1 MNLLYIDLFC
11 GAGGVTT
18 GISQV
23 PGVHVVA
30 CVNHDAD
37 AIASHAANHPKTLH
51 YTEDIRTLD
60 TAPMVDRLET
70 MRRRYPWA
78 KTVLW
83 ASCECTNFSR
93 AKGGKP
99 RDPDSRSLAEHLY
112 RYVDALNPDYIQ
124 IENVTEFLEW
134 GPMLE
139 RDSKMFPDPAHKGE
153 YFKAWFDHI
162 EGMGY
167 QGGWRVFN
175 AADFGAYTSR
185 KRLFVQFARTGFTIT
200 WPKPTYSRENWKPCR
215 DVLDMD
221 DFGQSIFTRKKPLCD
236 ATLRRLAEGVR
247 RFAKPQFVFRYMSG
261 SGHVHSQDNPCVTL
275 CTQKN
280 LYLATSRFVTR
291 YFSGRGHNTSI
302 DSPCGTLTTVPHQ
315 YPVTVRFMDNYFG
328 QGYATSIESPC
339 GALCT
344 KLQRYPVTCV
354 FMANYYSGG
363 GQISELNDP
372 CPTLTTVPKP
382 RVVQCQFL
390 DQQYGNSVPT
400 SLDRP
405 FPTVTTNPHHS
416 IYTASYIRAM
426 MRPECKGLVYSL
438 DDPMRTLLT
447 RDYFYLDTCR
457 FSYAGYPVYNK
468 SSLGDSQA
476 MLDLKELMRERGIAD
491 ICMRPISVKESLRIM
506 GFPADYKLV
515 GTQTQQRKW
524 IGNAVEVKMARNM
537 AQALADSM
545 PGAVEVH
552 GKQMAFEFRK
562 EAVA

>member
-37 AIASHAANHPKTLH
+37 AIASHAANHPRTLH

-60 TAPMVDRLET
+60 TAPMVSRLET
-70 MRRRYPWA
+70 MRARYPWA

-112 RYVDALNPDYIQ
+112 RYIDALEPDYIQ

-134 GPMLE
+134 GPLIEQDCQLM
-139 RDSKMFPDPAHKGE
+139 PDPDRKGDSFRE
-153 YFKAWFDHI
+153 WFSHI

-167 QGGWRVFN
+167 KGGWRIFN
-175 AADFGAYTSR
+175 SADFGAYTSR
-185 KRLFVQFARTGFTIT
+185 TRLFIQFARTGFALE
-200 WPKPTYSRENWKPCR
+200 WPKPTHRRENWKACR
-215 DVLDMD
+215 EVLDLT
-221 DFGQSIFTRKKPLCD
+221 DFGKSIFTRKKPLCD
-236 ATLRRLAEGVR
+236 NTLRRLTEGIR
-247 RFAKPQFVFRYMSG
+247 KFANPQFVFRYMTG
-261 SGHVHSQDNPCVTL
+261 PGHVHSPEKPCVTL

-280 LYLATSRFVTR
+280 LYLAAGKFMTR
-291 YFSGRGHNTSI
+291 YFSGKGHNTSL
-302 DSPCGTLTTVPHQ
+302 DGPCGTLTTIPHQ
-315 YPVTVRFMDNYFG
+315 YPVTVTFMDNYFG
-328 QGYATSIESPC
+328 NGYPTSIDEPC
-339 GALCT
+339 GTLCT
-344 KLQRYPVTCV
+344 RQQRFPVTAV
-354 FMANYYSGG
+354 FLANYYSGG
-363 GQISELNDP
+363 GQLASTESP
-372 CPTLTTVPKP
+372 CPTLTTNPKP
-382 RVVQCQFL
+382 RVVRCQFL
-390 DQQYGNSVPT
+390 DQQYSQSGPA
-400 SLDRP
+400 SLDCP
-405 FPTVTTNPHHS
+405 FPTITTNLHHGVV
-416 IYTASYIRAM
+416 TASYIRAM
-426 MRPECKGLVYSL
+426 MRPKAKGLVHSV
-438 DDPMRTLLT
+438 DEPMKTLLT

-457 FSYAGYPVYNK
+457 YSYMGCPVYNQPAP
-468 SSLGDSQA
+468 GDTAA
-476 MLDLKELMRERGIAD
+476 MLELKAAMRERGIAD
-491 ICMRPISVKESLRIM
+491 IYMRPISVRESLRVM
-506 GFPADYKLV
+506 GFPEDYRLC

-562 EAVA
+562 EAS